1 MKKNVILIPGIV
13 SILVLVTVQAYII
26 GQIWGQKDE
35 LFQIKYRQMA
45 IEALEY
51 YEEEL
56 RINGFDTALY
66 MVDYYSSVVLQ
77 SNEFASA
84 SIDKIDYLNNLI
96 IQEVRNILNEHQY
109 LSELLSGYFVNHG
122 FDGDLTTHIAINKFE
137 LIKEENSHTV
147 YINREDLTGRAYKS
161 KILVTQFINEDNH
174 HRISFNFYID
184 VADKQAI
191 ILGEML
197 ISMFMSILSIVVV
210 VVIFIVAYHN
220 LTEERRLSDLKTDFI
235 NNMTHEL
242 KTPLSTITVASKTL
256 EFEKVINDRDKI
268 IETARMIGKQSVSL
282 NQLINLILEISIWER
297 TEFEPEMKQMA
308 VGTVLTDIVD
318 SFRAGYREV
327 ATINSRISLEGLTIK
342 ADVTYFTT
350 MINNLLLN
358 AVRYSPENPMID
370 IKAYSNGREVII
382 NITDNGIGIDK
393 SHQKLIFEKFYRV
406 SHGDIHKTKG
416 LGLGLYYVSRI
427 AASHGGRVELDS
439 QPGKGSTFTV
449 ILPLNS
455 N

>member
-1 MKKNVILIPGIV
+1 
-13 SILVLVTVQAYII
+13 
-26 GQIWGQKDE
+26 
-35 LFQIKYRQMA
+35 
-45 IEALEY
+45 
-51 YEEEL
+51 
-56 RINGFDTALY
+56 
-66 MVDYYSSVVLQ
+66 
-77 SNEFASA
+77 
-84 SIDKIDYLNNLI
+84 
-96 IQEVRNILNEHQY
+96 
-109 LSELLSGYFVNHG
+109 
-122 FDGDLTTHIAINKFE
+122 
-137 LIKEENSHTV
+137 
-147 YINREDLTGRAYKS
+147 
-161 KILVTQFINEDNH
+161 
-174 HRISFNFYID
+174 
-184 VADKQAI
+184 
-191 ILGEML
+191 ML